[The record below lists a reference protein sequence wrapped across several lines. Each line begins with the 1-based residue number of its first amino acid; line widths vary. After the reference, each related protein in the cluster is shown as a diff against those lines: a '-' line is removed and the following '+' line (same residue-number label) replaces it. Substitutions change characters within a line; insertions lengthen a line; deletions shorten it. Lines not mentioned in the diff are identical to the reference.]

1 MKKPKNSI
9 RTPSYFLKRLK
20 DNGFYVF
27 KIFNAYGPQDPR
39 RWTVL
44 VDPGVCSVFIT
55 CYTNKDF
62 EGDVM
67 FELSDGGM
75 RFPKNFSLKTES
87 IETVISYLIRYG
99 VNNNIEQSPFYSR
112 TKYFNDNARQEQQ
125 EEDGQTISA

>member
-9 RTPSYFLKRLK
+9 KTPSYFCKRLK

-27 KIFNAYGPQDPR
+27 KMFNAYSSQDPR

-44 VDPGVCSVFIT
+44 VDPGVSSVYIT

-62 EGDVM
+62 GGDVM
-67 FELSDGGM
+67 FEFSDGGL

-87 IETVISYLIRYG
+87 IETVISYLIKGG
-99 VNNNIEQSPFYSR
+99 VNNNIESSPFYKM
-112 TKYFNDNARQEQQ
+112 TKYLSSTNERQEQQ
-125 EEDGQTISA
+125 KQQDG